1 MSSSISFKVQ
11 ILISY
16 APRFPQNIDFSSIFT
31 HVHIKSIAHIGL
43 SDILLIFHICYW
55 QIGEGQQKYGRRNQ
69 TQAAIMEMMLNI
81 PRGSTP
87 RPLDLFS
94 TNVPILCKIDYVTLF
109 PPGCLLALPCAS
121 VSGLKLEDA
130 KIGPDTPVILM
141 GKTPRE

>member
-1 MSSSISFKVQ
+1 MNIFVMCCRKLLLLIRFISSSISFKDQ
-11 ILISY
+11 ILVSY
-16 APRFPQNIDFSSIFT
+16 AARFPQNIDFSSILT

-87 RPLDLFS
+87 SLTYFQQTFPFCAKSTMSLFS
-94 TNVPILCKIDYVTLF
+94 LLDASLHCPVQVC
-109 PPGCLLALPCAS
+109 PG
-121 VSGLKLEDA
+121 
-130 KIGPDTPVILM
+130 
-141 GKTPRE
+141 